1 MSEIIVAPN
10 PMTNPENSDNA
21 VRERFSKSILDLPPE
36 QRGNIRVSEPDPN
49 VKSPIEKSALNPV
62 KEPEKKVETKT
73 DEVPSEFF
81 EDKKVEVDEWRKI
94 TDEDQKGHITG
105 DHWKNYKGLTK
116 AKVEALEK
124 ELAEARKKIPSDDFM
139 PEKYAKER
147 ETLQKQLKER
157 DDILTRKY
165 IQETPQFKERFT
177 NKEGIITRQ
186 IEKLGKELSLEPDQV
201 HAILNAPLKRRLEL
215 VGEIESAGGQ
225 SAISSLLSQ
234 RDQLQD
240 EKSDFLAEH
249 EKNTAGWEEQER
261 IKSDAEKSKQ
271 KELYD
276 HAFNEVVEKL
286 SKEFGPLK
294 KVAGREDWNKSID
307 EDIARAK
314 SLYNG
319 ENFTPQM
326 DAEMF
331 LTAVAAQRMGKML
344 NAAVE
349 RAKKAESEV
358 AELKAAGPSASQA
371 QNGNGGDPYKGMN
384 SDERA
389 AATFRDSM
397 ATAKNN
403 GFSRR

>member
-276 HAFNEVVEKL
+276 HAFNETVERLKD
-286 SKEFGPLK
+286 FGPLK
-294 KVAGREDWNKSID
+294 KIAGQDAWNKAID
-307 EDIARAK
+307 DDIALAK
-314 SLYNG
+314 SMYNG
-319 ENFTPQM
+319 ENFTPQQ

-331 LTAVAAQRMGKML
+331 LTAVSAKRLMKMFET
-344 NAAVE
+344 ASQ
-349 RAKKAESEV
+349 RAKAAEKELT
-358 AELKAAGPSASQA
+358 ELKAAGPSASQA
-371 QNGNGGDPYKGMN
+371 QNGNGGDPHKGMTP
-384 SDERA
+384 DERA
-389 AATFRDSM
+389 ARTFNEARANAS
-397 ATAKNN
+397 NN